1 MTKQNQTISS
11 TGGKIVKT
19 ATGLIHYAGKAYS
32 SKAVAVEA
40 KQKPSKQ

>member
-19 ATGLIHYAGKAYS
+19 ATGLIHYSGKAYS
-32 SKAVAVEA
+32 GKAVEA